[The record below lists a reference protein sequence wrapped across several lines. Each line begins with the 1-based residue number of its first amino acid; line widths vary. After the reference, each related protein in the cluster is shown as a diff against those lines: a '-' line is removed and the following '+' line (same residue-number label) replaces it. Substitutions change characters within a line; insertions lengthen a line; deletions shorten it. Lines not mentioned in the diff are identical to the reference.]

1 MTPLNEQAYN
11 YLQKLIM
18 ENHFSYQEVYS
29 ETKLSKELGIS
40 RTPMREALQCLS
52 QDGYIDVIP
61 SKGFR
66 IRQLNQKDMK
76 ETIQIRCAI
85 EGFCTHCLANDINTA
100 RGQKTIRELGNILDL
115 QYKTIEDHPD
125 NGNYEDFISYDHQFH
140 LLLVKYINNDEVNHI
155 FQRLM
160 YLIKLTA
167 ATSLFISVLLI
178 TAVYLGAPS
187 ITAVFNS
194 EKNPLLAQYA
204 ISGLRIY
211 FTGFLFA
218 GINIVGSSI
227 LSSVE
232 SAKFAFIVSIMRG
245 FAAIT
250 FFAFLLSKI
259 FGLTGIWSAFP
270 AAEFLTM
277 FVTVYGLFKIHRPA

>member
-1 MTPLNEQAYN
+1 MAFVRNDGNPSVAMAATLFGSLFNIVFDYILMFPLGLGMQGAA
-11 YLQKLIM
+11 LATGCSPIVGILICCI
-18 ENHFSYQEVYS
+18 HFKSSKCTITLKPVR
-29 ETKLSKELGIS
+29 LSVKRLLHSCHVGIS
-40 RTPMREALQCLS
+40 SFVAELS
-52 QDGYIDVIP
+52 SGVITIVFNMIILNIAGNTGVAAYGVIANTSLVAVSLFNGISQGSQP
-61 SKGFR
+61 LISDSYGKGDSK
-66 IRQLNQKDMK
+66 N
-76 ETIQIRCAI
+76 
-85 EGFCTHCLANDINTA
+85 
-100 RGQKTIRELGNILDL
+100 
-115 QYKTIEDHPD
+115 
-125 NGNYEDFISYDHQFH
+125 
-140 LLLVKYINNDEVNHI
+140 V
-155 FQRLM
+155 M
-160 YLIKLTA
+160 YLIKLAA

>member
-1 MTPLNEQAYN
+1 MQLMSSLQQEAYN
-11 YLQKLIM
+11 YIKDLILT
-18 ENHFSYQEVYS
+18 NRLDVNSLYS

-125 NGNYEDFISYDHQFH
+125 NDNYED
-140 LLLVKYINNDEVNHI
+140 

-160 YLIKLTA
+160 YLIKLTSQSA
-167 ATSLFISVLLI
+167 LEVDGRI
-178 TAVYLGAPS
+178 TGTLDEHKKYFDYL
-187 ITAVFNS
+187 
-194 EKNPLLAQYA
+194 K
-204 ISGLRIY
+204 
-211 FTGFLFA
+211 A
-218 GINIVGSSI
+218 GNGDKAYSI
-227 LSSVE
+227 LIDHLMMPLNVVKPE
-232 SAKFAFIVSIMRG
+232 K
-245 FAAIT
+245 
-250 FFAFLLSKI
+250 
-259 FGLTGIWSAFP
+259 
-270 AAEFLTM
+270 
-277 FVTVYGLFKIHRPA
+277 